1 MKKKFFPVALMAL
14 AIGFNAC
21 SSDDVTVNANGGALD
36 GNVAVLEGGYVKM
49 AINMPSEPSS
59 RASNS
64 NNDNFEDG
72 LPKEFE
78 VKDATLILFAG
89 DGANEDKA
97 IFHSAYNLDKISLAK
112 EGAQITSTMRIV
124 QPVDSMA
131 YVDKNKLYAY
141 VLLNNN
147 GLVTFDGKS
156 STEPTLKLKKA
167 TGTEGSETLSDV
179 TKMDEK
185 TTFGNFR
192 KYIAEGG
199 ESVFHANGFLMNN
212 APLSNK
218 PGGKT
223 SPSVNGQQVSS
234 LVEIGGSVY
243 KTKAQA
249 DSADAKEVFVERAL
263 AKVTLKAELKKDT
276 LSASDFVI
284 KSNST
289 TLNKKFSVEAWNL
302 DVTNKTSY
310 LGRSYSNAWSSFVT
324 ANLAGENEYRFVG
337 SKPLRKKPA
346 TVGEGL
352 QLYRTYWGEDPN
364 YFSSKKEDFNRITKA
379 AAATTDL
386 INKPYGTYNP
396 LYCME
401 NTLDVVQ
408 MENGSQVTRAVV
420 KVKFLDGT
428 TFYTFNDDNTT
439 LYTQEKMIERVK
451 QAILDN
457 TVVFNK
463 CEKEFTANKISI
475 NKDDVT
481 ITWTS
486 QVANPEG
493 SATYDPKRD
502 EEGKIYLK
510 SFKIAKGGKKVESSD
525 VFAADADL
533 NKELQLGNLLQYV
546 NGLAYYSIPIKHFGN
561 DLTPWSATTTGVYPG
576 SHYENNKADKY
587 LGRYG
592 VLRNN
597 WYDIT
602 VSAIRNIGSPV
613 VPEINFNDKNTPD
626 EVNNYIAVRINVL
639 SWAKRT
645 QVEEL

>member
-1 MKKKFFPVALMAL
+1 MKKNFFPVALMAL

-147 GLVTFDGKS
+147 GLVTFEGKS
-156 STEPTLKLKKA
+156 STEPTLKLKKKA
-167 TGTEGSETLSDV
+167 TGSEGSETLSDV
-179 TKMDEK
+179 TKMDK
-185 TTFGNFR
+185 TTTFGNFR

-223 SPSVNGQQVSS
+223 LPSVSGQQVSS

-263 AKVTLKAELKKDT
+263 AKVTLKADLQKDS

-284 KSNST
+284 KSKST
-289 TLNKKFSVEAWNL
+289 TLNRKFSVEAWNL

-324 ANLAGENEYRFVG
+324 ANSAGQDEYRFVG
-337 SKPLRKKPA
+337 SKSLREKPA

-364 YFSSKKEDFNRITKA
+364 YSSSKMDDFNRITKD
-379 AAATTDL
+379 ATADL
-386 INKPYGTYNP
+386 VSKPCGTYNP

-401 NTLDVVQ
+401 NTFDVAQ
-408 MENGSQVTRAVV
+408 MEKGSQVTRAVV
-420 KVKFLDGT
+420 KVKFLNGT

-439 LYTQEKMIERVK
+439 LYDKDKMEERVK
-451 QAILDN
+451 QAIID
-457 TVVFNK
+457 
-463 CEKEFTANKISI
+463 
-475 NKDDVT
+475 
-481 ITWTS
+481 
-486 QVANPEG
+486 NPEVADKIPG
-493 SATYDPKRD
+493 KTIGTNDVKIIWKSVDADGNPKRD
-502 EEGKIYLK
+502 NDGKIYLK
-510 SFKIAKGGKKVESSD
+510 SFEISVGSDKLQSTD

-533 NKELQLGNLLQYV
+533 NVKLQLGTLLQYV

-597 WYDIT
+597 WYELSIT
-602 VSAIRNIGSPV
+602 GIRNVGSPV
-613 VPEINFNDKNTPD
+613 IPETVSPD

-645 QVEEL
+645 QEEIL

>member
-1 MKKKFFPVALMAL
+1 MKKNFFPVALMAL

-64 NNDNFEDG
+64 NNDQFEDG

-78 VKDATLILFAG
+78 VKNATLILFAG
-89 DGANEDKA
+89 TGTEGASEDDA

-147 GLVTFDGKS
+147 GLVTIAS
-156 STEPTLKLKKA
+156 PTKLTLNLKKKTA
-167 TGTEGSETLSDV
+167 GTGASETLSAV
-179 TKMDEK
+179 TEMDK
-185 TTFGNFR
+185 NTTFGNFR

-223 SPSVNGQQVSS
+223 SPSVTGQQVSS

-263 AKVTLKAELKKDT
+263 AKVTLKAELQKDT

-284 KSNST
+284 KSKST

-324 ANLAGENEYRFVG
+324 ANLAGTNEYRFVG
-337 SKPLRKKPA
+337 SKPLREKPA

-364 YFSSKKEDFNRITKA
+364 YSSSKKEDFNRITKD
-379 AAATTDL
+379 ATADL
-386 INKPYGTYNP
+386 VDKPCGTYNP

-401 NTLDVVQ
+401 NTLDVPQ

-420 KVKFLDGT
+420 KVKFLNGT

-439 LYTQEKMIERVK
+439 LYDEEKMEERVK
-451 QAILDN
+451 QAIID
-457 TVVFNK
+457 
-463 CEKEFTANKISI
+463 
-475 NKDDVT
+475 
-481 ITWTS
+481 
-486 QVANPEG
+486 NPEVFKKCAVKFSG
-493 SATYDPKRD
+493 KTIGTNDVKIIWKSVDADGNPKRD
-502 EEGKIYLK
+502 NDGKIYLK
-510 SFKIAKGGKKVESSD
+510 SFTISVGSDNLPSTD

-533 NKELQLGNLLQYV
+533 NVKLQLGNLLQYV

-613 VPEINFNDKNTPD
+613 VPEIDFNDKNTPD

>member
-1 MKKKFFPVALMAL
+1 MKKNFFPVALMAL

-64 NNDNFEDG
+64 NNDIFEDG

-147 GLVTFDGKS
+147 GFVTFDGKS

-179 TKMDEK
+179 TKMDET
-185 TTFGNFR
+185 TTFGDFR

-223 SPSVNGQQVSS
+223 SPSSVTGQQVSS

-263 AKVTLKAELKKDT
+263 AKVTLKAELQKNT

-284 KSNST
+284 KSNNT
-289 TLNKKFSVEAWNL
+289 KLDKKFSVEAWNL
-302 DVTNKTSY
+302 DITNKTSY
-310 LGRSYSNAWSSFVT
+310 FGRSYSNAWSSFVT
-324 ANLAGENEYRFVG
+324 ANSAGENEYRFVG
-337 SKPLRKKPA
+337 SNPLREKAA

-364 YFSSKKEDFNRITKA
+364 YSSSKMDDFNRITKD
-379 AAATTDL
+379 ATADL
-386 INKPYGTYNP
+386 VSKPCGTYNP

-401 NTLDVVQ
+401 NTFDVAQ

-420 KVKFLDGT
+420 KVKFLNGT

-439 LYTQEKMIERVK
+439 LYDKEKMEERVK
-451 QAILDN
+451 QAIID
-457 TVVFNK
+457 
-463 CEKEFTANKISI
+463 
-475 NKDDVT
+475 
-481 ITWTS
+481 
-486 QVANPEG
+486 NPEVADKFPG
-493 SATYDPKRD
+493 KTIGMNDVKIIWKSVDADGNPKRD
-502 EEGKIYLK
+502 NDGKIYLK
-510 SFKIAKGGKKVESSD
+510 SFTISVGSDKLQSTD

-533 NKELQLGNLLQYV
+533 NVKLQLGTLLQYV

-597 WYDIT
+597 WYELSIT
-602 VSAIRNIGSPV
+602 GIRNVGSPV
-613 VPEINFNDKNTPD
+613 IPETVSPD

-645 QVEEL
+645 QEEEL